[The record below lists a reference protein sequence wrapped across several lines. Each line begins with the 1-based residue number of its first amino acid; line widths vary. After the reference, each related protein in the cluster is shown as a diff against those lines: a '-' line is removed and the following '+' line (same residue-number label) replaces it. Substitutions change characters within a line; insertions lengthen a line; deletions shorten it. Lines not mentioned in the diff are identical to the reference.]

1 MKISMIQFS
10 SVKFQIEKNY
20 EKVLNFMQD
29 AISKKTDIIVL
40 PELFDTGFFPSKNLE
55 KFADK
60 NAFRAREI
68 FSNFARENCVNIVAG
83 SICEMRNDKLFNA
96 SYIFDKNGKI
106 IANYDKIHL
115 FSTGNE
121 KESEIFTPG
130 EKIISFRLNEIPC
143 GIMICYDLR
152 FAEIAKILALRGISV
167 LFVVAK
173 WPLKRIKH
181 FEILAKARAIENE
194 FFVCALNGF
203 GNSILINP
211 NGDEILKFDL
221 NEGVKTAEI
230 NLDEIMQ
237 ARDFLHVFE
246 DRKPEIYKEIL

>member
-1 MKISMIQFS
+1 
-10 SVKFQIEKNY
+10 
-20 EKVLNFMQD
+20 
-29 AISKKTDIIVL
+29 
-40 PELFDTGFFPSKNLE
+40 
-55 KFADK
+55 
-60 NAFRAREI
+60 
-68 FSNFARENCVNIVAG
+68 
-83 SICEMRNDKLFNA
+83 MRNDKLFNT

-167 LFVVAK
+167 LFVVAQ

-221 NEGVKTAEI
+221 NEGLKTAEI

>member
-1 MKISMIQFS
+1 M
-10 SVKFQIEKNY
+10 
-20 EKVLNFMQD
+20 
-29 AISKKTDIIVL
+29 
-40 PELFDTGFFPSKNLE
+40 
-55 KFADK
+55 
-60 NAFRAREI
+60 
-68 FSNFARENCVNIVAG
+68 
-83 SICEMRNDKLFNA
+83 
-96 SYIFDKNGKI
+96 
-106 IANYDKIHL
+106 
-115 FSTGNE
+115 
-121 KESEIFTPG
+121 
-130 EKIISFRLNEIPC
+130 
-143 GIMICYDLR
+143 R

-167 LFVVAK
+167 LFVVAQ